1 MWQNKYESSFRLS
14 GQVLVADNAEHSSIL
29 QTVSLTA
36 VPLTNNAEHS
46 SILQTVSLTAVPLPN
61 NAEHSIILQ
70 TVSLTAAPLPNN
82 VIVAVGKD
90 TCAIYRV
97 PHESWSTCSHVT
109 NITKIYHTL

>member
-1 MWQNKYESSFRLS
+1 MWQNKYESSIRLS

-29 QTVSLTA
+29 QTVSLRA
-36 VPLTNNAEHS
+36 VPLS
-46 SILQTVSLTAVPLPN
+46 K
-61 NAEHSIILQ
+61 
-70 TVSLTAAPLPNN
+70 N

-97 PHESWSTCSHVT
+97 PHESLSTCTHVT